1 MVDDPQASRAV
12 AIRQISSE
20 GQSGMLKEPT
30 PKRIDGSTLSE
41 EVYRLAIERI
51 EALAGCTEDS
61 CEERELI
68 DWATIA
74 NTYEQSTACARGE
87 TQAVVP

>member
-1 MVDDPQASRAV
+1 MKTIEDETDHDPEASRRIPGLRAV
-12 AIRQISSE
+12 LRRD
-20 GQSGMLKEPT
+20 L
-30 PKRIDGSTLSE
+30 E

-51 EALAGCTEDS
+51 EALAGCTEHS

-74 NTYEQSTACARGE
+74 NTYKESTACARGE